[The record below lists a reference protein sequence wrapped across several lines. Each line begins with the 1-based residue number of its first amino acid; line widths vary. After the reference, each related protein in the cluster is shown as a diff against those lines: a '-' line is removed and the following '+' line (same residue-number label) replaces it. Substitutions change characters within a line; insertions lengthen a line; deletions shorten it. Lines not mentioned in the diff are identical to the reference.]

1 MPRVFRYIPAESSA
15 EFQAL
20 KQCLLADHQPA
31 TPAEALLVQKMILT
45 YWRLEQIRRGQER
58 AFESPH
64 LVELLERSIVR
75 GQRRYFKLLETLK
88 NLQRARIARCKRGFV
103 SQKAAEAA

>member
-1 MPRVFRYIPAESSA
+1 MPRVSRLTQEQSSA

-31 TPAEALLVQKMILT
+31 TPAEALLVHKMTLT
-45 YWRLEQIRRGQER
+45 YWRIEQMRRGQER
-58 AFESPH
+58 AFESPQM
-64 LVELLERSIVR
+64 VELLERSIVR

-88 NLQRARIARCKRGFV
+88 SLQRARIARFKRGFV
-103 SQKAAEAA
+103 LQKAAEAA